1 MHNKNKA
8 RNNLKYYGGS
18 HSHTHTHMCLHPKN
32 TNTLFAYTFVLY
44 LYMRDVVWRRWIN
57 ITTYTRVDR
66 YRKLKTRMRS
76 VFGCGVRIWN
86 WNIQHAATSS
96 AELCDFIWIVFF
108 LYYVSVDARPRQHLY
123 GIIIHVVIVLR
134 SLWWGTLRALQCTF
148 VMVPLALVDAAA
160 VNAMHEK
167 RVIITMCTRI
177 ATGVYMDCI

>member
-1 MHNKNKA
+1 MVAHT
-8 RNNLKYYGGS
+8 
-18 HSHTHTHMCLHPKN
+18 HTHTHMCLHPKN

-108 LYYVSVDARPRQHLY
+108 FIFMWVLMHDPGNIYMASSFTSLLYWDHYDEAHCELY
-123 GIIIHVVIVLR
+123 NVH
-134 SLWWGTLRALQCTF
+134 LWWCLSRLS
-148 VMVPLALVDAAA
+148 M
-160 VNAMHEK
+160 
-167 RVIITMCTRI
+167 RRR
-177 ATGVYMDCI
+177 